1 MGDSWNKEKP
11 KRVKSQKQLQ
21 EALASTQQ
29 DLENTQA
36 ALMELAATLATT
48 QTIGG
53 K

>member
-1 MGDSWNKEKP
+1 MGQTWKKEKS
-11 KRVKSQKQLQ
+11 KEQKEKEQMK
-21 EALASTQQ
+21 Q

>member
-1 MGDSWNKEKP
+1 MGDTWKKQKTKKQKE
-11 KRVKSQKQLQ
+11 QKQLQ

-36 ALMELAATLATT
+36 ALMELVATLATT

>member
-29 DLENTQA
+29 DLMTTQA

-48 QTIGG
+48 QTGG
-53 K
+53 NA

>member
-1 MGDSWNKEKP
+1 MGQAWKKEKS
-11 KRVKSQKQLQ
+11 KEQKEKEQMK
-21 EALASTQQ
+21 Q

-36 ALMELAATLATT
+36 ALMELASTLATT

>member
-29 DLENTQA
+29 DLANAQA
-36 ALMELAATLATT
+36 ALLELVSTLATT
-48 QTIGG
+48 QTGG